1 MATSP
6 LLLTLGSRVRVQL
19 WFDPAC
25 PFCWITSRWLV
36 RVAPHRDLT
45 VDWQPISLL
54 VKNEA
59 GPDHPFSAQLIES
72 HGLLR
77 VVESV
82 RAGGRAD
89 RIGDLYTEF
98 GRHLHVRKD
107 AVDVAAILARLGLGA
122 EHAAAV
128 GDTSFDAAIRTAM
141 DDGLALVGDDVGTPI
156 IAVERP
162 NAPGVRMGLFGP
174 VITEVPDLEG
184 SLRLWDGFMAM
195 VSVDG
200 FFELKRTR
208 TGSPVTL
215 HEDDL

>member
-1 MATSP
+1 MAMSP
-6 LLLTLGSRVRVQL
+6 FFPTFGSFMRVQL

-45 VDWQPISLL
+45 LDWQAISLL
-54 VKNEA
+54 VKNGA
-59 GPDHPFSAQLIES
+59 GPDHPFYAQLVES

-82 RAGGRAD
+82 RAAGQAE
-89 RIGDLYTEF
+89 RIGDLYTEY

-107 AVDVAAILARLGLGA
+107 AVDVVAILSRLGLAA

-128 GDTSFDAAIRTAM
+128 EDTSFDAAISAAM
-141 DDGLALVGDDVGTPI
+141 EDGLGLVGDDVGTPI

-162 NAPGVRMGLFGP
+162 NRPGVRMGLFGP
-174 VITEVPDLEG
+174 VITDVPDLEG

-215 HEDDL
+215 NEEDL